1 MATLQNFR
9 AQFPEFNGVS
19 DILVNTMLNAAFLE
33 LDTSVWGAYGTSPP
47 AITGGQM
54 GKVDQGQM
62 YLAAHKLAISPW
74 GQNAKLVVNNRSGY
88 QRTTY
93 GQEFALLQRGVTG
106 GFRVA

>member
-1 MATLQNFR
+1 M
-9 AQFPEFNGVS
+9 NGVS
-19 DILVNTMLNAAFLE
+19 DILVNIMLNAAYLE
-33 LDTSVWGAYGTSPP
+33 LDTSVWGGYGVSTL
-47 AITGGQM
+47 AGGQM

-62 YLAAHKLAISPW
+62 YLAAHKLAVSPW

-93 GQEFALLQRGVTG
+93 GQEFALLQRGVVS